1 MSYIETSPMQHS
13 TILRVYSDKDTL
25 NVDPEYQRMGDVW
38 SIAKKQLL
46 IDSILNNYD
55 IPKMYFHHLAREER
69 IESGFSYSVIDGRQR
84 LEAIW
89 GFLDGKF
96 KLSNDIVYLD
106 DPSIELK
113 GKSYEEIAITY
124 PKIKI
129 KFDSYVLPI
138 INVVTDDIEL
148 IEEMFSRL
156 NEAVPLNS
164 PEKRNA
170 IGGSLV
176 KCIRE
181 LSDHQ
186 FFTQKV
192 SFSNKRYQH
201 YEVLARILLIESH
214 LIFNEKLV
222 DTKKEFLDKL
232 ASSYKNEE
240 TKVASMKGVVTQVLD
255 QLSSIFNDKDSLL
268 RSQGNMIVYYLL
280 AKSDSEEPTKF
291 TRENLEKFLENV
303 KENKDLAS
311 KATEDEYEKIDY
323 ELIQY
328 SKLLVQGT
336 NDVSNIRYRLK
347 TLSKFMN
354 IDPIDLNN

>member
-38 SIAKKQLL
+38 SIYKKQLL

-55 IPKMYFHHLAREER
+55 IPKMYFHQLSREER
-69 IESGFSYSVIDGRQR
+69 NESGFSYSVIDGRQR

-89 GFLDGKF
+89 GFLDGNF
-96 KLSNDIVYLD
+96 RLSKDILYLD
-106 DPSIELK
+106 DPSIDLTEK
-113 GKSYEEIAITY
+113 TYEEIAISY

-138 INVVTDDIEL
+138 INVVTDDVDL

-170 IGGSLV
+170 IGGALV

-181 LSDHQ
+181 LSNHE

-232 ASSYKNEE
+232 AFSYKNEE
-240 TKVASMKGVVTQVLD
+240 TKVTAMKEVIAQVLD
-255 QLSSIFNDKDSLL
+255 KLSAIFVEKDSLL
-268 RSQGNMIVYYLL
+268 RSQGNIVVYYLL
-280 AKSDSEEPTKF
+280 AKSDSEEPSQF
-291 TRENLEKFLENV
+291 TRIKLEAFLERV
-303 KENKDLAS
+303 KENKDFAS
-311 KATEDEYEKIDY
+311 KALEEEYEKIDY

-336 NDVSNIRYRLK
+336 NDIGNIRYRLK

-354 IDPIDLNN
+354 IDPINLNN

>member
-13 TILRVYSDKDTL
+13 TILRIYSDKDSL

-55 IPKMYFHHLAREER
+55 IPKMYFHQLSREER

-89 GFLDGKF
+89 DFLDGNF
-96 KLSNDIVYLD
+96 KLSNDILYLD
-106 DPSIELK
+106 DPSINLA
-113 GKSYEEIAITY
+113 GKNYEEIAVTY

-138 INVVTDDIEL
+138 INVVTDDIDL

-170 IGGSLV
+170 IGGCLV

-181 LSDHQ
+181 LSNHRL
-186 FFTQKV
+186 FTEKV
-192 SFSNKRYQH
+192 SFSNRRYQH

-240 TKVASMKGVVTQVLD
+240 TKVASMRGVVTQVLD
-255 QLSSIFNDKDSLL
+255 QLSLIFNDKDSLL

-280 AKSDSEEPTKF
+280 AKSDSEEPAKF

-303 KENKDLAS
+303 KQNKDFAS

-323 ELIQY
+323 ELLQY

-336 NDVSNIRYRLK
+336 NDVSNIRSRLK

>member
-38 SIAKKQLL
+38 SISKKQLL

-55 IPKMYFHHLAREER
+55 IPKMYFHQLSREER
-69 IESGFSYSVIDGRQR
+69 NESGFSYSVIDGRQR
-84 LEAIW
+84 LETIW
-89 GFLDGKF
+89 GFLDGNF
-96 KLSNDIVYLD
+96 KLSKDILYLD
-106 DPSIELK
+106 DPSLDLTD
-113 GKSYEEIAITY
+113 KSYEDLAITY

-138 INVVTDDIEL
+138 INVVTDDIDL

-181 LSDHQ
+181 LSDHE
-186 FFTQKV
+186 FFTAKV

-232 ASSYKNEE
+232 AFNYKNE
-240 TKVASMKGVVTQVLD
+240 TKKVVAMKEVVTQVLNK
-255 QLSSIFNDKDSLL
+255 LCSIFNDKDSLL
-268 RSQGNMIVYYLL
+268 RSQGNIVVYYLL
-280 AKSDSEEPTKF
+280 TKSDHEEPAKF
-291 TRENLEKFLENV
+291 TRNKLETFLEAV
-303 KENKDLAS
+303 KENKDFAS
-311 KATEDEYEKIDY
+311 KATEEQYDQIDY

-336 NDVSNIRYRLK
+336 NDISNIKYRLK
-347 TLSKFMN
+347 TLSKFTN
-354 IDPIDLNN
+354 IDPINLNN